1 MHTTPKNSILLVED
15 SRLNLV
21 IMEELLGDEFELSI
35 VMNGEEALEV
45 APDILPDLILLD
57 IILPGIDGFKVL
69 QQLRSDQKTA
79 DIPVIFLTGRDD
91 EEDRIKGRDLGCFAF
106 IQKPFQPEDV
116 LQSIH
121 DGLQLC
127 GMKE

>member
-91 EEDRIKGRDLGCFAF
+91 EEDRIKGQDLGCFAF